1 MNLNIQNNTIAP
13 SITIEDA
20 AKRLGLVARKNKKP
34 LKIQLTSGDFRID
47 PDRVGKA
54 RNPVRWY
61 GATMNVPSITSI
73 NIEDE
78 AYTLIYNEGAGLMR
92 NIPLTRGGTFSE
104 FSRTDI
110 WIEKGVL
117 TVSPDSN
124 PRLWYFLKMHHG
136 NVDNPHRPAGSTDI
150 FKEIRPIEVQK
161 AHALSGFVKRNKAET
176 AVMLAPI
183 DRVKV
188 IASRLG
194 VMVNQDEAGI
204 KHDVIMR
211 LQERNEGGDNKKM
224 GYDEVMRLLD
234 SPVID
239 LRAKLETAQVKGAL
253 KYKTSER
260 AWYKQAVDGSE
271 ERFLVVPVT
280 EDDHLKPL
288 VDRAITDPEFSTWL
302 GFVTDKAPAKPK
314 TTAPPKAAAK
324 EKEKE
329 NEKNP
334 EPTAVIEEEG
344 TEPSDSRRS

>member
-1 MNLNIQNNTIAP
+1 
-13 SITIEDA
+13 
-20 AKRLGLVARKNKKP
+20 
-34 LKIQLTSGDFRID
+34 
-47 PDRVGKA
+47 
-54 RNPVRWY
+54 
-61 GATMNVPSITSI
+61 
-73 NIEDE
+73 
-78 AYTLIYNEGAGLMR
+78 
-92 NIPLTRGGTFSE
+92 
-104 FSRTDI
+104 
-110 WIEKGVL
+110 
-117 TVSPDSN
+117 
-124 PRLWYFLKMHHG
+124 
-136 NVDNPHRPAGSTDI
+136 
-150 FKEIRPIEVQK
+150 
-161 AHALSGFVKRNKAET
+161 
-176 AVMLAPI
+176 
-183 DRVKV
+183 
-188 IASRLG
+188 
-194 VMVNQDEAGI
+194 
-204 KHDVIMR
+204 MR